1 MVLNMQCERSGYAG
15 LRSLV
20 MLVRRVKAAH
30 KPDEVV
36 EIARFTESGQ
46 SSRSR
51 RYIDERFEK
60 VVFDRVGESRG
71 STVQQRES
79 LRCCCFAATRSGES
93 VTSAALGGGGSL
105 LAKPGR

>member
-46 SSRSR
+46 S
-51 RYIDERFEK
+51 
-60 VVFDRVGESRG
+60 
-71 STVQQRES
+71 
-79 LRCCCFAATRSGES
+79 
-93 VTSAALGGGGSL
+93 
-105 LAKPGR
+105 